1 MNLADRLAAVFCS
14 ALILLLAAPLP
25 ARADHAPADDYLKQ
39 VKPVLHERCYACH
52 GALKQEG
59 GLRLDTAEFARK
71 GGDSGPA
78 AMPRNPGES
87 ELLRRITATEV
98 YERMPPEGA
107 PLEPEQI
114 AAIRA
119 WIAAGAEGPAD
130 EAPEADPSDH
140 WAFHP
145 PVRPELPDIR
155 GDEAK
160 NPIDRILAG
169 HHHRLGLNPLPPAER
184 SLLLRRVS
192 LDLTGLPPTRAE
204 LDAFLADD
212 RPDAWERAVDRLL
225 DSPQYGERWGRHW
238 MDVWRYTDWYG
249 LGKQLRYSQKH
260 IWHWRDWIIESLN
273 EDKGYDR
280 MVLEMLAGDEI
291 APTDADTLRATGYLA
306 RNYYLFNRT
315 TWMDATI
322 EHTSKAF
329 LGLTMNCAKC
339 HDHKYDP
346 LSQVDYYRMRA
357 FFEPYQVRLDTV
369 PGVTDLEK
377 NGLPRAFDAHPEVPT
392 YLHIRGNEKDPD
404 TSEVLTPGFP
414 ELLAFDELQVEP
426 VKLPAEAHHPALRPF
441 VLDDLLADANQRIA
455 RAEQGVEK
463 ARAELERAESASPKD
478 DGPGEL
484 FLADEFDTLRQ
495 DVWEPGPGAWDV
507 KDGVLR
513 QTETG
518 ATRRYLRTVGTHPT
532 DFEAIVRFR
541 TLGGQKWKS
550 VGLCFDAVDGREKMI
565 YLSAVQPGS
574 KLQVSYNTGSG
585 SQYPG
590 DGRKA
595 RPVDLETWYEMRVAV
610 RGLLV
615 NVSLNG
621 EHLIA
626 YRLPVPREKGHI
638 DLTAFDADAEFD
650 RVEVRSLP
658 AGAVM
663 VDADGSS
670 PASPE
675 LARAALAVAEA
686 DLEVAKRHPEAI
698 RTSWH
703 AERARYD
710 DAVGEEDRAAL
721 VQAAALAT
729 RQYEEAQALQ
739 TLAKAE
745 QALLAAAD
753 DKKDAAEKAVAVA
766 KKKLAQATAAIDS
779 PGEKYLTLR
788 ASLKALEGPDETEES
803 RRQPYP
809 EISTGRRTALARW
822 MIDRRNPLTARVA
835 VNHIWLRH
843 FGQPLNETV
852 ADFGRQ
858 AKAPPLQDLL
868 DWLAVELMENGWS
881 MKHMHR
887 LIVTSQAYRMSTEA
901 ALADEA
907 TREADPQNAY
917 FWRRLPVRMESQI
930 VRDSILHLAGELNL
944 ELGGPTVPPT
954 NQKARRRSLYFTHS
968 RDDRHKF
975 TSMFDDADIQ
985 QCYRRAESIIPQQA
999 LALANSRVSLE
1010 MARSLAATMTQQTTD
1025 DEAFLHE
1032 AFLTVLARAP
1042 SSDERTVCLQTLEQ
1056 LNQLLADR
1064 DDCLVRS
1071 RAAIIHALFNHN
1083 DFVTIR

>member
-1 MNLADRLAAVFCS
+1 MNLANRFAAAFCPV
-14 ALILLLAAPLP
+14 LLLLVVTLP
-25 ARADHAPADDYLKQ
+25 ARADDSPADDYLEQ

-52 GALKQEG
+52 GALKQEA

-78 AMPRNPGES
+78 AMAGKPGES
-87 ELLRRITATEV
+87 ELLRRITAEED

-107 PLEPEQI
+107 PLEPGQI

-119 WIAAGAEGPAD
+119 WIEAGAEGPAD
-130 EAPEADPSDH
+130 EAPEADPDDH

-145 PVRPELPDIR
+145 PVRPELPDVEE
-155 GDEAK
+155 DASK

-169 HHHRLGLNPLPPAER
+169 HHQRLGLKPLPPAER

-238 MDVWRYTDWYG
+238 MDIWRYTDWYG

-273 EDKGYDR
+273 DDKSYDR

-291 APTDADTLRATGYLA
+291 APTDTDTLRATGFLA
-306 RNYYLFNRT
+306 RHYYLFNRT
-315 TWMDATI
+315 TWMDATV

-369 PGVTDLEK
+369 PGVTDLDK
-377 NGLPRAFDAHPEVPT
+377 NGLPRAFDAHLDVPT

-404 TSEVLTPGFP
+404 TSEPLTPGVP
-414 ELLAFDELQVEP
+414 ELLAFDALQIEP
-426 VKLPAEAHHPALRPF
+426 VRLPAAAHRPALRSF
-441 VLDDLLADANQRIA
+441 VLDDLLADAQQQFA

-463 ARAELERAESASPKD
+463 ARAELERAESAAPPDDSPGD
-478 DGPGEL
+478 V
-484 FLADEFDTLRQ
+484 FLVDEFDTLQ
-495 DVWEPGPGAWDV
+495 QSLWEPGAGSWAV
-507 KDGVLR
+507 ADGVLR

-518 ATRRYLRTVGTHPT
+518 TTRRYFRTVGTHPA
-532 DFEAIVRFR
+532 DFEAMVRFR

-550 VGLCFDAVDGREKMI
+550 VGLCFDVVDGREKMI

-574 KLQVSYNTGSG
+574 KLQVSYNTGGG
-585 SQYPG
+585 SQYPPE
-590 DGRKA
+590 GRMA
-595 RPVDLETWYEMRVAV
+595 RPVELERWYEMRVAV
-610 RGLLV
+610 RGSLV
-615 NVSLNG
+615 NVALDG
-621 EHLIA
+621 EHMIA
-626 YRLPVPREKGHI
+626 YRLPVPREEGRI
-638 DLTAFDADAEFD
+638 DLTAFDAHAEFD
-650 RVEVRSLP
+650 RVEIRSLP
-658 AGAVM
+658 AGATM
-663 VDADGSS
+663 VEADGSS
-670 PASPE
+670 AASLE
-675 LARAALAVAEA
+675 QARATLAVAEA
-686 DLEVAKRHPEAI
+686 DLEVARLHPEAI

-703 AERARYD
+703 ADRARYD
-710 DAVGEEDRAAL
+710 ESVSEEERAAL
-721 VQAAALAT
+721 IEKAALAT
-729 RQYEEAQALQ
+729 RQYEAARARHE
-739 TLAKAE
+739 LAKAE
-745 QALLAAAD
+745 QARLTAAD
-753 DKKDAAEKAVAVA
+753 DKKADAEKAVEKA
-766 KKKLAQATAAIDS
+766 KKQLEAATAATAS
-779 PGEKYLTLR
+779 PGETYLTLR

-809 EISTGRRTALARW
+809 EMSTGRRTALARW
-822 MIDRRNPLTARVA
+822 IIDRRNPLTARVA

-852 ADFGRQ
+852 TDFGRQ

-868 DWLAVELMENGWS
+868 DWLAVELMENDWS

-907 TREADPQNAY
+907 TRQADPQNQY
-917 FWRRLPVRMESQI
+917 HWRRLPVRMESQI

-954 NQKARRRSLYFTHS
+954 DQKARRRSLYFTHS

-1010 MARSLAATMTQQTTD
+1010 MARALARKMSQQAT
-1025 DEAFLHE
+1025 DEDMFVHE
-1032 AFLTVLARAP
+1032 AFLTILGREA
-1042 SSDERTVCLQTLEQ
+1042 SSDERAACQQTLQAVNE
-1056 LNQLLADR
+1056 LLADR
-1064 DDCLVRS
+1064 ADRLVRS
-1071 RAAIIHALFNHN
+1071 RAAVIHA
-1083 DFVTIR
+1083 

>member
-1 MNLADRLAAVFCS
+1 MKLADRFTAFLCPALFLLFAVSVPAA
-14 ALILLLAAPLP
+14 
-25 ARADHAPADDYLKQ
+25 ADDYLEH

-71 GGDSGPA
+71 GGDSGA
-78 AMPRNPGES
+78 AVMPRQPGES
-87 ELLRRITATEV
+87 ELLRRITAEED

-119 WIAAGAEGPAD
+119 WIEAGAEGPAD
-130 EAPEADPSDH
+130 EAPEADPDDH

-145 PVRPELPDIR
+145 PVRTALPDVE
-155 GDEAK
+155 GDASK

-169 HHHRLGLNPLPPAER
+169 HHHRLGLKPLPSAER

-204 LDAFLADD
+204 LEAFLADD

-273 EDKGYDR
+273 EDKGYDQ

-291 APTDADTLRATGYLA
+291 APTDTDTLRATGFLA

-357 FFEPYQVRLDTV
+357 FFEPYQVRLDTI

-377 NGLPRAFDAHPEVPT
+377 NGIPRAFDAHPEVPT

-404 TSEVLTPGFP
+404 TSEPLTPGFP
-414 ELLAFDELQVEP
+414 ELLAFDELQIEP
-426 VKLPAEAHHPALRPF
+426 VSLPAEAHRPALRPF
-441 VLDDLLADANQRIA
+441 VLDDLLADAQKQIA

-463 ARAELERAESASPKD
+463 ARADLEKAESASPAD
-478 DGPGEL
+478 ESPQED
-484 FLADEFDTLRQ
+484 FLVDEFDTLQ
-495 DVWEPGPGAWDV
+495 QNLWEPGPGTWEV

-518 ATRRYLRTVGTHPT
+518 TTRRYFRTVKTHPA

-550 VGLCFDAVDGREKMI
+550 VGLCFDAVDGREKMV

-585 SQYPG
+585 SQYPPQ
-590 DGRKA
+590 GRKA
-595 RPVDLETWYEMRVAV
+595 HPAELETWYEMRVAV

-621 EHLIA
+621 EHVIA
-626 YRLPVPREKGHI
+626 YRLPVPREQGRI
-638 DLTAFDADAEFD
+638 DLTAFDAHAEFD

-663 VDADGSS
+663 VEADGSS
-670 PASPE
+670 PARPE

-686 DLEVAKRHPEAI
+686 NLEAARLHPEAI

-703 AERARYD
+703 ADRARYD
-710 DAVGEEDRAAL
+710 ETVSEKDRAATIRE
-721 VQAAALAT
+721 AALAT
-729 RQYEEAQALQ
+729 RRYEEAQARHE
-739 TLAKAE
+739 LAKAE
-745 QALLAAAD
+745 QALLAAAE
-753 DKKDAAEKAVAVA
+753 DKKGDAEKAVAKA
-766 KKKLAQATAAIDS
+766 KKKLEAATAAIES
-779 PGEKYLTLR
+779 PGETFLTLR

-803 RRQPYP
+803 RRQAYP

-868 DWLAVELMENGWS
+868 DWLAVELMENDWS

-887 LIVTSQAYRMSTEA
+887 LIVTSRAYRMSTEA
-901 ALADEA
+901 DLADEA
-907 TREADPQNAY
+907 TRKTDPQNDY
-917 FWRRLPVRMESQI
+917 FWRRVPVRMESQI

-954 NQKARRRSLYFTHS
+954 DQKARRRSLYFTHS

-1010 MARSLAATMTQQTTD
+1010 MARALATKMSQQTTD
-1025 DEAFLHE
+1025 DETFLHE
-1032 AFLTVLARAP
+1032 AFLTVLGREP
-1042 SSDERTVCLQTLEQ
+1042 SSDERTACVETLQQ
-1056 LNQLLADR
+1056 LDELLADR
-1064 DDCLVRS
+1064 DDRQVRS
-1071 RAAIIHALFNHN
+1071 RAAVIHALFNHN